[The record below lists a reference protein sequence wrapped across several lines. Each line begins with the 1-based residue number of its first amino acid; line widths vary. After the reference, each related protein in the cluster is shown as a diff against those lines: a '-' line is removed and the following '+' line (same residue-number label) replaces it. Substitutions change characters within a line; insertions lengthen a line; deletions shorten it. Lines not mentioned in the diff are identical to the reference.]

1 MVDGVYGYMESV
13 VRLVEEGYNSI
24 PEYAMIPYLHV
35 EGKNVM
41 GSVPTQLIVV
51 NLAVQVSKHS

>member
-13 VRLVEEGYNSI
+13 VRLVVEEYNNI

-35 EGKNVM
+35 EGNNVM
-41 GSVPTQLIVV
+41 ASVPTQLIVV

>member
-1 MVDGVYGYMESV
+1 MVDGVYGYKESV
-13 VRLVEEGYNSI
+13 VRLVVEEYNSI
-24 PEYAMIPYLHV
+24 PEYAMIPYLLV

-51 NLAVQVSKHS
+51 NLAVQVSKQS